1 MEKPMLCF
9 DVDGTLRDNVNHQV
23 SDSTLKSL
31 HILKES
37 GYKLI
42 ISSGRGVDVYKRQ
55 ESYMAQNLKFIVTD
69 PVGLYATPTTELV
82 NAVKQFHSDVSLR
95 YGNKEVNLKSMMGVL
110 SLGIPTKAQLEI
122 IADGGDE
129 KQAIEEIKA
138 KINEL
143 GISTIE

>member
-1 MEKPMLCF
+1 
-9 DVDGTLRDNVNHQV
+9 
-23 SDSTLKSL
+23 
-31 HILKES
+31 
-37 GYKLI
+37 
-42 ISSGRGVDVYKRQ
+42 
-55 ESYMAQNLKFIVTD
+55 MAQNLKFIVTD

-110 SLGIPTKAQLEI
+110 SLGIPTNAQLEI

>member
-42 ISSGRGVDVYKRQ
+42 ISSGRGVD
-55 ESYMAQNLKFIVTD
+55 
-69 PVGLYATPTTELV
+69 
-82 NAVKQFHSDVSLR
+82 SLMKTGA
-95 YGNKEVNLKSMMGVL
+95 YGNVKMGWL
-110 SLGIPTKAQLEI
+110 CL
-122 IADGGDE
+122 
-129 KQAIEEIKA
+129 
-138 KINEL
+138 
-143 GISTIE
+143 